1 MAESSSPSS
10 TKVVGSKITPK
21 DIMENLQ
28 DSSFIKTSQ
37 LSVVQNSSSAEN
49 HKDVV
54 AQKSSSVSLLDGDS
68 RSIIADV
75 AVNNNGLQEVFDLL
89 QAPPQD
95 EVAQESS
102 SLLDDLAEIK
112 QGLQQ
117 CFDLLHQQAPP
128 QEEVA
133 HDIVDTPSSNL
144 VESRQESSTGEGD
157 TRTSMTEAFKELDD
171 VTASMQLFAV
181 YLHGIVN
188 KVDESTLCERIYKF
202 EDDTQC
208 ILKVIHKMGQV
219 GARTD
224 KQDNEVK
231 NHESHATVL
240 DQHEGSHM
248 ITNQT
253 QDYIK
258 NIVMSSSTIAEPCVF
273 INQNLEVEG
282 ASLKIMLQEGTM
294 ICDIHDGKK
303 LPQEETKE
311 DDPSQEDVETPDSTS
326 HSSKIMQEGVSNKQ
340 GPPQDVDEVRDP
352 SVERDQEYDLKFP
365 NPIRPCKEGSSQERM
380 NGVDRSQE
388 ICKAKHDDVVE
399 KKPMHKGNVK
409 QSPEIIAEICKQE
422 VAFVGTYDGR
432 NRFSL
437 GEYFTFTKTAGS
449 KKAKKKPQNC

>member
-10 TKVVGSKITPK
+10 TKVFGFKITPR
-21 DIMENLQ
+21 DIVEILQ

-37 LSVVQNSSSAEN
+37 QSVVQNLSSAEN

-54 AQKSSSVSLLDGDS
+54 AQKSSSVALLDGDS
-68 RSIIADV
+68 RSITADV
-75 AVNNNGLQEVFDLL
+75 AVNNNRLQEVFDLL

-117 CFDLLHQQAPP
+117 CFELLHQQAPP

-144 VESRQESSTGEGD
+144 VESRQESSTREGD

-188 KVDESTLCERIYKF
+188 KVDESTLGDRIYKF

-224 KQDNEVK
+224 KQDNELK
-231 NHESHATVL
+231 NHIESHATVL

-248 ITNQT
+248 ITKQT

-258 NIVMSSSTIAEPCVF
+258 NIVMSSSTIVEPCVF

-282 ASLKIMLQEGTM
+282 ASIKIMLLYTE
-294 ICDIHDGKK
+294 
-303 LPQEETKE
+303 
-311 DDPSQEDVETPDSTS
+311 
-326 HSSKIMQEGVSNKQ
+326 N
-340 GPPQDVDEVRDP
+340 
-352 SVERDQEYDLKFP
+352 
-365 NPIRPCKEGSSQERM
+365 
-380 NGVDRSQE
+380 
-388 ICKAKHDDVVE
+388 
-399 KKPMHKGNVK
+399 
-409 QSPEIIAEICKQE
+409 
-422 VAFVGTYDGR
+422 
-432 NRFSL
+432 
-437 GEYFTFTKTAGS
+437 TFILHI
-449 KKAKKKPQNC
+449 